1 MKSFSFSCELPNGV
15 HARPASH
22 VEAVCNSFDSSIT
35 WQNQRTGMSGN
46 AKSVLSLIST
56 DTLLGDE
63 CLITIEGQDEDNA
76 LTQLK
81 QFITNEF
88 PHCDAPLATTPQ
100 EDENLDPLPRNFSNL
115 NVAHIRGRSVSEGFG
130 QGVLKAIGAINF
142 DAFTDLPPAKSLNEE
157 RSQLNSGLEA
167 VVKSLTIQLNSS
179 EHTEGEVLK
188 AHLSIAK
195 DEEFRQTIASNLVE
209 GRSSADAII
218 ATAKHFGEVMKN
230 SSSAYMRERELDI
243 RDVCYQLL
251 QSIYGDERFGSQ
263 NKLTQP
269 TVCLADDLT
278 PSQFLELDKSLLKG
292 LILSHGGNTSH
303 TVILARSFAIPTIVG
318 IEGSRLTALLD
329 EEVIVDGTLGI
340 VVTEITESVE
350 RYYIQERKVKEIVSS
365 RQAQFRDVAAQT
377 SDGKVLEVAANI
389 AHSVE
394 AKAAFANGAE
404 AVGLFRTEMLYMDR
418 TCAPDEDE
426 LYNIFCQAC
435 DAANG
440 KSIIVRTIDIGGDK
454 PVDYL
459 NIPAENNPFLG
470 YRAVRIYP
478 EFIEMFKTQ
487 LRAILRASA
496 HGNLKIMIPMISS
509 LEEILWV
516 KDILA
521 EVRQELRKEALPFA
535 EKVPL
540 GIMLEVPSVAFIID
554 QCCEEIDF
562 FSIGSNDLTQY
573 LMAVDR
579 DNAKVAASY
588 NSLNPAFLRTLDHV
602 VREVHR
608 HGKWI
613 GLCGELGAKG
623 SVLPLLVGLGLDE
636 ISMSSPSI
644 PATKER
650 IAKLD
655 SRECRQ
661 LLNKAMQCRTIQEV
675 EHVLAQFRMTQSEAP
690 MVSADCI
697 SLDRDLRNK
706 EEVIKTLSDNL
717 FLTGRCRYP
726 NKLADDLWAREDV
739 FSTGLGFGFAIPHT
753 KSEHI
758 EQSAISVCRLAK
770 SIEWGDE
777 EAQFVIMLTL
787 NKHAAGDQHMKIFSK
802 LARKIMHA
810 DFRDQLMTAETSYQ
824 IEALLKQE
832 LELN

>member
-318 IEGSRLTALLD
+318 VEGSRLTDLLD
-329 EEVIVDGTLGI
+329 EEVIVDGTIGI
-340 VVTEITESVE
+340 VVTEIAESVE
-350 RYYIQERKVKEIVSS
+350 RYYVQESKVKEIVSS

-418 TCAPDEDE
+418 TSAPDEDE

-770 SIEWGDE
+770 SIEWGMKKHNLSLCSLSTN
-777 EAQFVIMLTL
+777 MLQ
-787 NKHAAGDQHMKIFSK
+787 AIS
-802 LARKIMHA
+802 I
-810 DFRDQLMTAETSYQ
+810 
-824 IEALLKQE
+824 
-832 LELN
+832 

>member
-318 IEGSRLTALLD
+318 VEGSRLTDLLD
-329 EEVIVDGTLGI
+329 EEVIVDGTIGI
-340 VVTEITESVE
+340 VVTEIAESVE
-350 RYYIQERKVKEIVSS
+350 RYYVQESKVKEIVSS

-418 TCAPDEDE
+418 TSAPDEDE